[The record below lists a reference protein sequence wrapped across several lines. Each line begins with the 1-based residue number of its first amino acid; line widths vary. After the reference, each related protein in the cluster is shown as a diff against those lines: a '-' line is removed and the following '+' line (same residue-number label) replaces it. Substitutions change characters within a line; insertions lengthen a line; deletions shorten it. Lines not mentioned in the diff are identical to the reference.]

1 MSFFPPKLLSLPWP
15 GKLRHTEQKTG
26 SSPPPHT
33 HTQSKHENSKFKDNV
48 ILSLFKCLSDCC
60 GFESNS
66 FLLLVRSLRLI
77 FLLSKWNAAQL
88 NWDQLI
94 NSASQECSRS
104 WSRKAAFYL
113 VGRKIKSKSQCPAST
128 GSPGDPTPGRTTFF
142 GSGSLS
148 PSTYVP
154 LSKAFLFDRHYLFH
168 PFTTSPV
175 LFFLFYGN
183 FSFLFLR
190 IIGG

>member
-1 MSFFPPKLLSLPWP
+1 MMQSPEYLEEASWMRDETFSRNVKKSSEFFPPSSLAYHDLENWDIQNR
-15 GKLRHTEQKTG
+15 KQDHNLQKKANMK
-26 SSPPPHT
+26 
-33 HTQSKHENSKFKDNV
+33 TQNLKIMV

-60 GFESNS
+60 SYESNS

-113 VGRKIKSKSQCPAST
+113 VGSKIKSKSQCPTST
-128 GSPGDPTPGRTTFF
+128 GSPTPGRTTFF

-154 LSKAFLFDRHYLFH
+154 LSK
-168 PFTTSPV
+168 V
-175 LFFLFYGN
+175 CFF
-183 FSFLFLR
+183 
-190 IIGG
+190 

>member
-1 MSFFPPKLLSLPWP
+1 M
-15 GKLRHTEQKTG
+15 
-26 SSPPPHT
+26 
-33 HTQSKHENSKFKDNV
+33 V

-60 GFESNS
+60 SYESNS

-113 VGRKIKSKSQCPAST
+113 VGSKIKSKSQCPTST
-128 GSPGDPTPGRTTFF
+128 GSPTPGRTRFF

-154 LSKAFLFDRHYLFH
+154 LSKVCLFNRHYLFH
-168 PFTTSPV
+168 LFITSLV
-175 LFFLFYGN
+175 FFFFYWN

-190 IIGG
+190 IIRG